1 MIVFAGFTPHTPL
14 MLPPIGKDARER
26 LQDTITAMGR
36 LGDEL
41 YAAMPDTI
49 VVISA
54 HATQHE
60 EAFSANLHDQYRV
73 DLREFGDLT
82 TAREFAP
89 DLSLVDAIQR
99 SVRRTGI
106 PFTLD
111 SDARLDY
118 GSAVPL
124 VMLADALPAVKVV
137 PVSYG
142 GLGAKEHHAFGRALK
157 DVLSAR
163 RERIA
168 VIASGDL
175 AHCLTSDAPA
185 GFRPEGAQFDEAVRH
200 AVEAGSGSALLSLDQ
215 ALVERAA
222 ECAYRPLLVL
232 FGILENVRVRPE
244 VLSYEAPF
252 GVGYLVAQFH
262 LS

>member
-1 MIVFAGFTPHTPL
+1 MIVFAAFTPHTPL
-14 MLPPIGKDARER
+14 MLPPVGKDARDRLRDTVSAMER
-26 LQDTITAMGR
+26 LQ
-36 LGDEL
+36 DEL

-54 HATQHE
+54 HATQHD
-60 EAFSANLHDQYRV
+60 EAFSANLHDEYRV
-73 DLREFGDLT
+73 DLSEFGDLT
-82 TAREFAP
+82 TTREFRP

-99 SVRRTGI
+99 SVRRAGI

-124 VMLADALPAVKVV
+124 VLLTEQIGSVKIV

-142 GLGAKEHHAFGRALK
+142 GLEPKEHHAFGRALK
-157 DVLSAR
+157 DVLSVR
-163 RERIA
+163 PERIA

-185 GFRPEGAQFDEAVRH
+185 GFRPEGAQFDEAARH
-200 AVEAGSGSALLSLDQ
+200 AVEAGSGSALLSIDQ
-215 ALVERAA
+215 TVVERAA

-232 FGILENVRVRPE
+232 FGILDNVRMRPE

>member
-1 MIVFAGFTPHTPL
+1 MIVFAAFTPHTPL
-14 MLPPIGKDARER
+14 MLPPIGKDARDR
-26 LQDTITAMGR
+26 LQKTISAMGR

-54 HATQHE
+54 HATQHDK
-60 EAFSANLHDQYRV
+60 AFSANLHDQYRV

-82 TAREFAP
+82 TAREFQP
-89 DLSLVDAIQR
+89 DLSLIDAMQR
-99 SVRRTGI
+99 SVRRAGI

-124 VMLADALPAVKVV
+124 VMLAEPLRSVRIV

-142 GLGAKEHHAFGRALK
+142 GLGPKEHHAFGRALK
-157 DVLSAR
+157 DVFSAR

-185 GFRPEGAQFDEAVRH
+185 GFRPEGAAFDEATKQ
-200 AVEAGSGSALLSLDQ
+200 AVEAGSGSALLSLDPE
-215 ALVERAA
+215 LVERAA

-232 FGILENVRVRPE
+232 FGILENVRTRPE